1 MFCVFFLETDGYTY
15 SSDVLMGIYETY
27 DEAETAILLFIEKDL
42 TSSTLLGEEF
52 KNADRYEI
60 RQVPVGQELQFC

>member
-42 TSSTLLGEEF
+42 TSS
-52 KNADRYEI
+52 YEKFNQKHNYRRLVI
-60 RQVPVGQELQFC
+60 